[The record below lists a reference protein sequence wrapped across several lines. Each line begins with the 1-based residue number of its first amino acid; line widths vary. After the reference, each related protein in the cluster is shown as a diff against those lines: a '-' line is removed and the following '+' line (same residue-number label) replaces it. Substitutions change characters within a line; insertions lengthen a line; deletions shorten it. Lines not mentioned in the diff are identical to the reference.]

1 MKMMKTM
8 AALMVAA
15 GLMAGTQMAVAATAP
30 AASAAAP
37 DAAQVKATHDLLA
50 AMQAEKMMRMTAG
63 GSHYADDKQRQIVM
77 DKLNKTPPEEIYRRL
92 AVPLARIIS
101 LETATEMTKFYLS
114 DYGQRVLRMTYN
126 SGAQLYP
133 TMPTPTPAEK
143 EELKRPAYLKADLAL
158 KEAEPAIH
166 HEEFV
171 LVTEIANGK

>member
-1 MKMMKTM
+1 MKMKMMKMT
-8 AALMVAA
+8 AALMVAGGLIA
-15 GLMAGTQMAVAATAP
+15 GAQMATAVP
-30 AASAAAP
+30 AVP

-63 GSHYADDKQRQIVM
+63 GSHYADDKQRQAVM
-77 DKLNKTPPEEIYRRL
+77 DKLNKTPPEDIYRRL

-101 LETATEMTKFYLS
+101 TETATEMTKFYLS
-114 DYGQRVLRMTYN
+114 DYGQRVLKMNYN

-143 EELKRPAYLKADLAL
+143 EELKRPAYLKADQAL